1 MVLSVVVRNYAIIIV
16 GTFILISF
24 VMDIIAKVYSSCTI
38 ASIIGSSIIRLRDVK
53 ISSYLIL
60 LLFILFLFVNS
71 ILSIGVAR

>member
-38 ASIIGSSIIRLRDVK
+38 ASIIGSSIIRLRDFK

>member
-24 VMDIIAKVYSSCTI
+24 VMNIIAKVYSSCTI

>member
-38 ASIIGSSIIRLRDVK
+38 ANNITSFIIRLRDVK